1 MVAERR
7 SAEAARRHDDVRI
20 SVATGQ
26 AYPCLLT
33 LAARGWRAA
42 PPAGWT
48 HRRTRR
54 SACGSSDLPLAVQD
68 PVVVAVRIEWIE
80 PARDLLAVGEPVMV
94 GVEDERVRAEPDLL
108 GAGETVLVVVLV
120 EIIGR
125 DAYVGDLPIDSDRI
139 AHPRGGDD
147 ADRVADADDVR
158 GRAQEVGFRHRTGG
172 YEHPARQGGNAA
184 KRRPDQDILVGEPHP
199 RPDASTLPVEE
210 VAAADRHVLE
220 VMAHALEPRLQVDER
235 GGHQH
240 RRARLAMHGHEV
252 HEGRVTR
259 AVSLEGNS

>member
-80 PARDLLAVGEPVMV
+80 PARDLLAIGEPVGV
-94 GVEDERVRAEPDLL
+94 GAEDERVRAELDLL
-108 GAGETVLVVVLV
+108 GAGETFLALVFV
-120 EIIGR
+120 EFIAR
-125 DAYVGDLPIDSDRI
+125 AANFAVLPITTARI
-139 AHPRGGDD
+139 A
-147 ADRVADADDVR
+147 
-158 GRAQEVGFRHRTGG
+158 
-172 YEHPARQGGNAA
+172 
-184 KRRPDQDILVGEPHP
+184 
-199 RPDASTLPVEE
+199 
-210 VAAADRHVLE
+210 
-220 VMAHALEPRLQVDER
+220 
-235 GGHQH
+235 
-240 RRARLAMHGHEV
+240 
-252 HEGRVTR
+252 
-259 AVSLEGNS
+259 